1 MPLCR
6 RQTIAALSCAAL
18 LLQAAAVRAAAPKDL
33 RDYAVYDFYV
43 KGFRAGM
50 LVFAGVQAGDYYA
63 VNGRF
68 SSAGLMSLFRNVTYS
83 ATVRG
88 TIAGGTYR
96 PETYVLTTDAGK
108 DHRVQ
113 TITYTNGV
121 PAMPVEA
128 PPHQRPPE
136 ALNPATQG
144 GTLDTLTALY
154 ATLREMPQSKAC
166 NGSLT
171 LFDGTRRA
179 KLTLWPGDGAT
190 GTLACAGEYR
200 RVAGYDAKDMEH
212 PVFPF
217 RMTYAPTSNGQVQ
230 VTEIDMQSIYGPA
243 KLKRR

>member
-1 MPLCR
+1 M
-6 RQTIAALSCAAL
+6 
-18 LLQAAAVRAAAPKDL
+18 VRAASPKEL

-43 KGFRAGM
+43 KGFRAGL

-68 SSAGLMSLFRNVTYS
+68 SSAGLLSLFRKVTYS

-88 TIAGGTYR
+88 RIQNGAYR
-96 PETYVLTTDAGK
+96 PEKYVLTTDAGK
-108 DHRVQ
+108 DHHVQ
-113 TITYTNGV
+113 TITYVHGV
-121 PAMPVEA
+121 PDMPVEV

-136 ALNPATQG
+136 ALKPATQG

-154 ATLREMPQSKAC
+154 ATLREMPQAQAC
-166 NGSLT
+166 NGSVT

-190 GTLACAGEYR
+190 GKMACAGEYR
-200 RVAGYDAKDMEH
+200 RVGGYDAKDMQH

-217 RMTYAPTSNGQVQ
+217 RMTYTPTSDGKVQ
-230 VTEIDMQSIYGPA
+230 VTEVDMQSIYGPA